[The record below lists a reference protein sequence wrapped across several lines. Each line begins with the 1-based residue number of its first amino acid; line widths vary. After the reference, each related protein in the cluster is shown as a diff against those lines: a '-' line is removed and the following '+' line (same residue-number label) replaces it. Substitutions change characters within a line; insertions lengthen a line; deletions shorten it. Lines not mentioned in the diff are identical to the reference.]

1 MDLPPSRSSDRWVLS
16 VVFLCLA
23 SLAARGAEELVVIS
37 PHNDAIRYE
46 FGRAFSEWCRT
57 RDHRDVRVQWRDV
70 GGSSEALRFVQSEF
84 AKKPQGIGVDCFFG
98 GGLEPHVV
106 LARKNLLR
114 ASPPGEELLRFVPT
128 QLNGIDLY
136 DPGHRWHGAAISS
149 FGILQNLEAQ
159 RRVGL
164 PEAKRWEDLAD
175 PRLMGWVGAGDPRT
189 SGTMMVM
196 YEGILQFHGWEKG
209 WRVLTQMAGN
219 ARRFDRVSSTTA
231 KDVTVGETAY
241 GLAIDF
247 YGFSQVSYAGDG
259 RLAFLL
265 PADFAPVSPDPISVL
280 QGAPH
285 LELALRFVQ
294 FVVGEPG
301 QKLWYLPKGHAEGAV
316 RNSIERMPVRKD
328 LYERYGD
335 VSRVRSSPFQNPDTF
350 NYNGK
355 KSGDRRDILPVL
367 LGALLV
373 DTHEE
378 LQSAWRAVIQ
388 RGASEAEL
396 ARLGRAPVSEDEVMR
411 LAAGPW
417 KTNAFRLQKRIE
429 WQTWA
434 GEKYRQIVRGPAIP

>member
-1 MDLPPSRSSDRWVLS
+1 ML
-16 VVFLCLA
+16 LCGN
-23 SLAARGAEELVVIS
+23 SQGAEELIVIS

-46 FGRAFSEWCRT
+46 FGRAFTGWCQAQ
-57 RDHRDVRVQWRDV
+57 HHQGVQVQWRDV

-84 AKKPQGIGVDCFFG
+84 AKKPKGIGVDCFFG

-106 LARKNLLR
+106 LARKGLLLPV
-114 ASPPGEELLRFVPT
+114 ALNEELLRFVPAK
-128 QLNGIDLY
+128 LNGIELY
-136 DPGHRWHGAAISS
+136 DPEHRWHGSAISS

-159 RRVGL
+159 KRLGL
-164 PEAKRWEDLAD
+164 LEAKRWEDLAD
-175 PRLMGWVGAGDPRT
+175 PRLFGWVGAGDPRM

-209 WRVLTQMAGN
+209 WRVLTQLAGN

-247 YGFSQVSYAGDG
+247 YGFSQVSYAGEG

-265 PADFAPVSPDPISVL
+265 PGDFAPVSPDPISVL
-280 QGAPH
+280 VGAPH
-285 LELALRFVQ
+285 AELANRFVE

-301 QKLWYLPKGHAEGAV
+301 QKLWYLPRGHAEGSV

-328 LYERYGD
+328 LYERFGNI
-335 VSRVRSSPFQNPDTF
+335 SRLRSSPYQNPETF

-355 KSGDRRDILPVL
+355 KSGDRRDVLPVL

-388 RGASEAEL
+388 RGASPAEL
-396 ARLGRAPVSEDEVMR
+396 QRLGRAPMTEEALMQ

-434 GEKYRQIVRGPAIP
+434 GEKYRQIAREAAKP